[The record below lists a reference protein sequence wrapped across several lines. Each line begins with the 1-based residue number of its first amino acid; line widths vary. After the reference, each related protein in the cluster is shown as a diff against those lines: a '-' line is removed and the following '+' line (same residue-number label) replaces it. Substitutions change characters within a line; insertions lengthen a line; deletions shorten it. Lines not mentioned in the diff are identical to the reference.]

1 MDNKL
6 SRDTEL
12 VRVIVPILEKRF
24 SEIEIA
30 FWIYRIIA
38 IEDMTSSKFSV
49 DEIIDIL
56 KYSVKLY
63 FEEMTVKE
71 LSNCDALLLSY
82 AAYVV
87 YQLPDFDETS
97 DYRLVKET
105 TNDET

>member
-63 FEEMTVKE
+63 FEKMTAEE
-71 LSNCDALLLSY
+71 LINGDALLLAY
-82 AAYVV
+82 AAYLV

-97 DYRLVKET
+97 GYSLVKGSI
-105 TNDET
+105 NDET